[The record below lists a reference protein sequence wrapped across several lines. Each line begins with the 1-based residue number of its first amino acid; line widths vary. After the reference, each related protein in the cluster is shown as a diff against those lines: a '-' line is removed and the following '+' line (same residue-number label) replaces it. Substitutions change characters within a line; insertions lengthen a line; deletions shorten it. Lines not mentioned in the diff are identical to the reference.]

1 MKMKLKN
8 VRDKIKNLFN
18 NTLEFFTL
26 KQEIKIL
33 RKELE
38 ESKNKEKPYIDKISS
53 LKSENRILKIL
64 NTKHEKKIQL
74 LQDTITE
81 LKQKQ
86 NDFFGE

>member
-8 VRDKIKNLFN
+8 VFDKIKNLFN

-38 ESKNKEKPYIDKISS
+38 ESKNKEKPYIDKINS
-53 LKSENRILKIL
+53 LKSDNRVLKIL
-64 NTKHEKKIQL
+64 NTKHEKKIKL
-74 LQDTITE
+74 LQDTVKKYEKNTLFKE
-81 LKQKQ
+81 
-86 NDFFGE
+86 

>member
-1 MKMKLKN
+1 MKMKLKTMCN
-8 VRDKIKNLFN
+8 KFKNLFN

-53 LKSENRILKIL
+53 LKSENRVLKIL
-64 NTKHEKKIQL
+64 NTKLEKKNQQL
-74 LQDTITE
+74 QETINS
-81 LKQKQ
+81 QKEKAL
-86 NDFFGE
+86 FKE